1 MNAKEQGFLL
11 LTSHLGDPERSV
23 LTVAQL
29 RTLARRMQSMQRP
42 QTDGELAAGDL
53 CAIGYDRENAERIVR
68 LMNEK
73 TLLERYLRHGAGQDC
88 VPITRVSADYPM
100 MLRER
105 LGLDCPGCLWAKGDI
120 GLLDMPAVAL
130 VGSRELEEN
139 HRQFATE
146 VGKQAALQGF
156 ALVSGNARG
165 ADRTAQEACLA
176 YGGKVIS
183 VVADELYK
191 QPLQKNVLYL
201 AEDGIDLPFTS
212 QRALSRNRV
221 IHSLAKQVFVA
232 RCTLGKG
239 GTWDGTLKNLRHNW
253 SSVFCYDDGS
263 AVCREL
269 EQRGAVLI
277 GPDELRNFDALQGVF
292 MNFL

>member
-11 LTSHLGDPERSV
+11 LTSHLGDPARKV

-29 RTLARRMQSMQRP
+29 RTLAIRMQSMQRP
-42 QTDGELAAGDL
+42 QSDGDMTADDL
-53 CAIGYDRENAERIVR
+53 RAIGYDRENAERIVG
-68 LMNEK
+68 LMTE
-73 TLLERYLRHGAGQDC
+73 TALLERYLRRSERQDC
-88 VPITRVSADYPM
+88 IPVARIAANYPM
-100 MLRER
+100 QLRDK
-105 LGLDCPGCLWAKGDI
+105 LGMDCPGCLWAKGDI
-120 GLLDMPAVAL
+120 GLLGMPAVAL

-139 HRQFATE
+139 HRIFAEE

-156 ALVSGNARG
+156 VLVSGNARG
-165 ADRTAQEACLA
+165 SDRAAQEACLS
-176 YGGKVIS
+176 YGGGVIS
-183 VVADELYK
+183 VVADELNK
-191 QPLQKNVLYL
+191 QPMQKNVLYL
-201 AEDGIDLPFTS
+201 AEDGFDLPFTS

-263 AVCREL
+263 AACREL
-269 EQRGAVLI
+269 EQLGAVRI
-277 GPDELRNFDALQGVF
+277 GMDELQNFAALHGVF